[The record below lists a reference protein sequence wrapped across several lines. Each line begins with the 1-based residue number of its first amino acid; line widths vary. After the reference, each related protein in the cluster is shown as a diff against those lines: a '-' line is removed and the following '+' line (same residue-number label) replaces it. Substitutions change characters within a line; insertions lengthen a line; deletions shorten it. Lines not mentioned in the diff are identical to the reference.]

1 MEKLEMITTVRIY
14 NKYRDMAEKAG
25 ISFSRN
31 DKYFGYTKQELLALY
46 IKDNYLNNI
55 SLESFDSMYRVL
67 PAYTRGV
74 ITNLADNT
82 CVWKH
87 LLIYEVLGI
96 APIFVENG
104 KNYKEWPP
112 LKK

>member
-1 MEKLEMITTVRIY
+1 MKKLEIKTTEGSY

-55 SLESFDSMYRVL
+55 PLESFDSMYRVL
-67 PAYTRGV
+67 PHYTRKI
-74 ITNLADNT
+74 ITNLAENT

-96 APIFVENG
+96 APIFVDKG
-104 KNYKEWPP
+104 
-112 LKK
+112 